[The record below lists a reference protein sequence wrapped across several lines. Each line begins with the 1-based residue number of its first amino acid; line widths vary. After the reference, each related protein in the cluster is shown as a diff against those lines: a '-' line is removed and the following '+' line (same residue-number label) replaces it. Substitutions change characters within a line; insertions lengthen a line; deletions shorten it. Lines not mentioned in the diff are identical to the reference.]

1 MSASN
6 PSIYEEMF
14 IESNDR
20 SKTVDLKLGI
30 VSFDYYENLYSPT
43 ITAKVRVFNTG
54 DTVAGESEK
63 ERQTIYN
70 GLPLRGGERFS
81 FKILDQ
87 GTTGK
92 GEEKKGLDFT
102 DPTKNL
108 IVSSIVDVISENQ
121 RESFQLNLVS
131 REAIT
136 NETSRVFKKYSA
148 KINASVETILTDPR
162 IGFNVDK
169 SRYDIDPTSN
179 DYKFIGNLRKPFTI
193 LVWLAAKS
201 VPDKSEDKTAG
212 FLFFQTQDGFK
223 FKSIDVLTKQE
234 SKATYVYTEINQSSI
249 ETNNDYRILNYSVD
263 KNQNL
268 LEQLRLGTFA
278 SVRFTFDPFNFVM
291 KQRPFKFDEAGIDK
305 LGNKIVLPK
314 ISDEADKTLSD
325 IPSRAFSSVVDRGT
339 FDLDVSTKENS
350 DPTKNLAQSAMRY
363 NMLTSQLLSIT
374 VPCNTDLRAG
384 DIITCKF
391 PKISRGDSERF
402 DPETS
407 GKYLIKEL
415 CHHFDPD
422 RSFTSMKLA
431 RDSFGE
437 T

>member
-1 MSASN
+1 MSASEA
-6 PSIYEEMF
+6 SLYEEM
-14 IESNDR
+14 ILESNDR
-20 SKTVDLKLGI
+20 SKTVDLKLGTI
-30 VSFDYYENLYSPT
+30 SFDYYENLFSPT

-54 DTVAGESEK
+54 DTVAVEGEK
-63 ERQTIYN
+63 ERQSIYN
-70 GLPLRGGERFS
+70 GLPLRGGERLS
-81 FKILDQ
+81 FKILDH
-87 GTTGK
+87 GKTGK
-92 GEEKKGLDFT
+92 GDEKKGLDFT
-102 DPTKNL
+102 DPTQNL

-148 KINASVETILTDPR
+148 KISASVETILTDPR
-162 IGFNVDK
+162 IGFKLDK
-169 SRYDIDPTSN
+169 SKYDIDSTTN
-179 DYKFIGNLRKPFTI
+179 DYKFIGNLRKPFTV

-223 FKSIDVLTKQE
+223 FKSIDSLTKQD
-234 SKATYVYTEINQSSI
+234 SKATYTYTEINESSI
-249 ETNNDYRILNYSVD
+249 GKNNDFNILNYSVD

-278 SVRFTFDPFNFVM
+278 SVRFTFDPIDFEM

-305 LGNKIVLPK
+305 LGNKIILPN
-314 ISDEADKTLSD
+314 ISEESEKTLSD
-325 IPSRAFSSVVDRGT
+325 IPSRAFSSVIDRGT
-339 FDLDVSTKENS
+339 LDPDVSKSENS
-350 DPTKNLAQSAMRY
+350 DPTKNLAQAAMRY
-363 NMLTSQLLSIT
+363 NTLTSQLLSIT

-391 PKISRGDSERF
+391 PKISREDSERF
-402 DPETS
+402 DSETS
-407 GKYLIKEL
+407 GKYMIREL

-422 RSFTSMKLA
+422 RSFTSMKLV

-437 T
+437 A

>member
-1 MSASN
+1 MSATN
-6 PSIYEEMF
+6 PSIYEEML

-20 SKTVDLKLGI
+20 SKTVDLKLGTI
-30 VSFDYYENLYSPT
+30 SFDYFENLFSPT

-54 DTVAGESEK
+54 DSVAGEGEK
-63 ERQTIYN
+63 ERQSIYN
-70 GLPLRGGERFS
+70 GLPLRGGERLS

-87 GTTGK
+87 GKTGN
-92 GEEKKGLDFT
+92 GDDKKGLDFT
-102 DPTKNL
+102 DPTQNL

-136 NETSRVFKKYSA
+136 NETSRVMKKYSA
-148 KINASVETILTDPR
+148 KISASVETILTDPI
-162 IGFNVDK
+162 IGFNLDK
-169 SRYDIDPTSN
+169 SKYDIDPTTN
-179 DYKFIGNLRKPFTI
+179 DYKFIGNLKKPFTV
-193 LVWLAAKS
+193 LVWLASKS

-223 FKSIDVLTKQE
+223 FKSIDSLTKQD
-234 SKATYVYTEINQSSI
+234 SKATYTYTEVNKSST
-249 ETNNDYRILNYSVD
+249 ERNNDFNILNYSVD

-278 SVRFTFDPFNFVM
+278 SVRFTFDPLNFEM

-305 LGNKIVLPK
+305 LGNKIILPK
-314 ISDEADKTLSD
+314 ISDEAEKTLSD
-325 IPSRAFSSVVDRGT
+325 IPSRVFSTVVDHGT
-339 FDLDVSTKENS
+339 LDPNVSKDENS
-350 DPTKNLAQSAMRY
+350 DPTKNLAQAAMRY
-363 NMLTSQLLSIT
+363 NVLTSQLLSIT

-391 PKISRGDSERF
+391 PKISREDSERF
-402 DPETS
+402 DSETS
-407 GKYLIKEL
+407 GKYLIREL

-422 RSFTSMKLA
+422 RSFTSMKLV

-437 T
+437 A

>member
-1 MSASN
+1 MSATN
-6 PSIYEEMF
+6 PSIYEEML

-20 SKTVDLKLGI
+20 SKTVDLKLGT
-30 VSFDYYENLYSPT
+30 VSFDYYENLFSPT

-54 DTVAGESEK
+54 DTVAVEGEK
-63 ERQTIYN
+63 ERQSIYN
-70 GLPLRGGERFS
+70 GLPLRGGERLS
-81 FKILDQ
+81 FKILDH
-87 GTTGK
+87 GKTGK
-92 GEEKKGLDFT
+92 GDEKKGLDFT
-102 DPTKNL
+102 DPTQNL

-136 NETSRVFKKYSA
+136 NETSRVMKKYSA
-148 KINASVETILTDPR
+148 KISASVETILTDPR
-162 IGFNVDK
+162 IGFNLDK
-169 SRYDIDPTSN
+169 SKYDIDPTTN
-179 DYKFIGNLRKPFTI
+179 DYKFIGNLRKPFTV

-223 FKSIDVLTKQE
+223 FKSIDSLTKQD
-234 SKATYVYTEINQSSI
+234 SKATYTYTEVNKSST
-249 ETNNDYRILNYSVD
+249 ERNNDFNILNYSVD

-278 SVRFTFDPFNFVM
+278 SVRFTFDPLNFEM

-305 LGNKIVLPK
+305 LGNKIILPK
-314 ISDEADKTLSD
+314 ISEESEKTLSD
-325 IPSRAFSSVVDRGT
+325 IPSRAFSSVIDRGT
-339 FDLDVSTKENS
+339 LDPDVSKSENS
-350 DPTKNLAQSAMRY
+350 DPTKNLAQAAMRY
-363 NMLTSQLLSIT
+363 NTLTSQLLSIT

-391 PKISRGDSERF
+391 PKISREDSEVF
-402 DPETS
+402 DSETS
-407 GKYLIKEL
+407 GKYIIKEL

-422 RSFTSMKLA
+422 RSFTSMKLV